1 MKTPIAYFMSKGAKW
16 SFQPTIAVLLALV
29 LVWTVVKIVSRVRQ
43 SCSYNKNHDEM
54 PIYYY
59 GESESTV
66 SFKQQ
71 FFEKSDC
78 DSGRGDSIY
87 ARIK

>member
-1 MKTPIAYFMSKGAKW
+1 MV